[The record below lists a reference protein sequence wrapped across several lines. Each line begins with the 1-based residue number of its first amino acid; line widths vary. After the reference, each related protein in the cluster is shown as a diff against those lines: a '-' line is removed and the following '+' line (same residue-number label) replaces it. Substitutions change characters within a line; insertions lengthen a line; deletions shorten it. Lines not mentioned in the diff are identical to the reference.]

1 MLVKFCGFNV
11 LRVCWRRKKILGKIF
26 WTANTICE
34 VNPKYLE
41 TVYYH
46 LDLPINY
53 KCTYWTL
60 GLMYLPTPDLYTA
73 GATSFGPTVCGRV
86 AFNFSSAAFL
96 ASSLSFTS
104 CDKTTPR
111 QSIFNR
117 CRIGHYRLTRGF
129 LLKGEPPPEC
139 IPCNCPLTIKHLLI
153 GEPPPEYIPCN
164 CPLTIKHLLIER
176 ADFNNVRRRFYQVLS
191 LQNFFKTVNP
201 EMILDFLKAAAL

>member
-1 MLVKFCGFNV
+1 
-11 LRVCWRRKKILGKIF
+11 
-26 WTANTICE
+26 
-34 VNPKYLE
+34 
-41 TVYYH
+41 
-46 LDLPINY
+46 
-53 KCTYWTL
+53 
-60 GLMYLPTPDLYTA
+60 MYLPTPDLYTA

-139 IPCNCPLTIKHLLI
+139 IPCNCSLTIKHLLL
-153 GEPPPEYIPCN
+153 EC
-164 CPLTIKHLLIER
+164 

-201 EMILDFLKAAAL
+201 EVILDFLKAAAL